1 MGIFLRGR
9 VELFTGGTVSCCWI
23 PERDDAGWSQN
34 CMPSLHLPERKG
46 CALYRRVSELLLSP
60 KEGWRREWEE
70 WLHEGRRSIYIT
82 FDEKRYGKTYKD
94 SYIRC
99 LISKK
104 KKKRKEKR
112 KSKKERKKERKKAV
126 WILLTVCSCHGTYVF
141 QSESTLHICLNFK
154 ELLARSRRE
163 IWSFIECNWTR
174 SQNHLVRKWTLNHWP
189 NWPVRVQLQ
198 SGFESS
204 CSHLNYEFSCFLFHD
219 SRSNTV
225 HKICLFM

>member
-112 KSKKERKKERKKAV
+112 KSKKERKKERKKK
-126 WILLTVCSCHGTYVF
+126 S
-141 QSESTLHICLNFK
+141 SMNSLNCMF
-154 ELLARSRRE
+154 LS
-163 IWSFIECNWTR
+163 W
-174 SQNHLVRKWTLNHWP
+174 H
-189 NWPVRVQLQ
+189 VRVSEWIHTPYLLKFQGTPCSKQTRNLKFYWMQLD
-198 SGFESS
+198 SIPEPLSS
-204 CSHLNYEFSCFLFHD
+204 
-219 SRSNTV
+219 
-225 HKICLFM
+225 